1 MSSNSLIKRLFF
13 KVKLNKDMLT
23 NFKIKSLKDKFND
36 EAVKAQEEI
45 RVEENKVEKKTKK
58 EKND

>member
-1 MSSNSLIKRLFF
+1 
-13 KVKLNKDMLT
+13 MLT

-36 EAVKAQEEI
+36 EALEAQEEI
-45 RVEENKVEKKTKK
+45 KIEENKVEKKTKK

>member
-1 MSSNSLIKRLFF
+1 
-13 KVKLNKDMLT
+13 MLT